1 MESPGNTDALLE
13 KVTEMNQL
21 YKQVA
26 ELILQEHGLSS
37 SAINLIKLIGDDE
50 YTLKD
55 ITQKSRLDKSTV
67 SRQMNALVKK
77 EFVTKTTGEDKRY
90 AYFTLTDKGLN
101 VFSNYHNHLENKFE
115 SILSG
120 WTEEEVHMLTV
131 LIGRL
136 NRSMTNRI

>member
-1 MESPGNTDALLE
+1 MESLGNTDALLE

-26 ELILQEHGLSS
+26 ELMLHEHGLSS
-37 SAINLIKLIGDDE
+37 SAINLIKLIGNDE

-90 AYFTLTDKGLN
+90 AYFTLTDKALD
-101 VFSNYHNHLENKFE
+101 VFSNYHKHLEEKFE

-131 LIGRL
+131 LLGRL

>member
-26 ELILQEHGLSS
+26 ELMLHEHGLSS
-37 SAINLIKLIGDDE
+37 SAINLIKLIGADE

-90 AYFTLTDKGLN
+90 AYFTLTDKALD
-101 VFSNYHNHLENKFE
+101 VFANYHKHLEEKFE